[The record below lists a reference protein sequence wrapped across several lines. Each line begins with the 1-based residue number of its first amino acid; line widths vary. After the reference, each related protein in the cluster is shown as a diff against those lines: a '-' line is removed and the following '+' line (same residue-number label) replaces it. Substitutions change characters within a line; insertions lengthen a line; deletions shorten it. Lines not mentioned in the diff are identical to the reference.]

1 MPGLVHGE
9 LWPVIAI
16 YQKDLVRKPGL
27 FMILAVFM
35 GDINHINPPVVPLF
49 KGGQALG
56 KSQMVPVRKVFSG
69 KYFVSG
75 TNARRPFF
83 LSAVPL
89 FLQKGDHRGIPYNRL
104 FLSRIAGLQLSPGGK
119 FVFHHLVVDW
129 LYQGNRLSSA
139 LQHHAWYGNHQHGKS
154 EIQDQ

>member
-1 MPGLVHGE
+1 MPGLLHGE

-56 KSQMVPVRKVFSG
+56 KSQMVPVWKVFSG
-69 KYFVSG
+69 KYLVSG
-75 TNARRPFF
+75 TNARHPFSS
-83 LSAVPL
+83 SAVPL
-89 FLQKGDHRGIPYNRL
+89 FLQKGDYRGIP
-104 FLSRIAGLQLSPGGK
+104 F
-119 FVFHHLVVDW
+119 FC
-129 LYQGNRLSSA
+129 SSISIFFCSNA
-139 LQHHAWYGNHQHGKS
+139 FTA
-154 EIQDQ
+154 